1 MKKHYSNAHYTII
14 ESIYYKTVNLL
25 FNERI
30 DKKVTNWIEKEEQLY
45 NYTFSEYKDV
55 INTNM

>member
-1 MKKHYSNAHYTII
+1 MK
-14 ESIYYKTVNLL
+14 
-25 FNERI
+25 I

-45 NYTFSEYKDV
+45 NYTFNEYKDV

>member
-1 MKKHYSNAHYTII
+1 MKKHYSNTHYTKI

-45 NYTFSEYKDV
+45 NYTFNEYQDV
-55 INTNM
+55 INTKM